1 MHSNRIDL
9 GVTSRRLFEGGR
21 GAVGAWD
28 DATQVNQRPTHVY
41 LLENT
46 SLGTLLYLENPPPPA
61 ILSPLGTEREQVR
74 AHTRT
79 SKDSLIQ
86 CESRGQRRVMTVLFC
101 SEGHLLVP
109 RSPWLNV
116 SLPNPVLTSQTP
128 SRVHGRLSAPLMGR
142 LGTSSDR
149 ETPRVRQRAS
159 AYIAGRECVEFQ
171 WIKRVSVTNCVQACI
186 L

>member
-1 MHSNRIDL
+1 MGRRYAGQSEAYACLSPGEHFPGNPPLL
-9 GVTSRRLFEGGR
+9 GE
-21 GAVGAWD
+21 
-28 DATQVNQRPTHVY
+28 
-41 LLENT
+41 
-46 SLGTLLYLENPPPPA
+46 PPPPCHS
-61 ILSPLGTEREQVR
+61 LSPWDGERTVPDESVSFR
-74 AHTRT
+74 KSTVDGWAHTRT